1 MITISSYTRSLKLRK
16 SGNNI
21 VLGEEKNMSNILSP
35 SLLSVDFN
43 NIERDSK
50 IIDEAG
56 AQWFHLDVMDGTFVP
71 NISFGPP
78 VIECIRK
85 ITDRFFDVHLMI
97 VEPIRYVDVFKAAGA
112 DMITV
117 HYEACE
123 DLMATIKAIK
133 SAGVKCGVS
142 IKPDTYVSVLEEY
155 IPYIDMVLIMSVEPG
170 FGGQKFMPKAIDKIA
185 QTKALADKLGCKID
199 IEVDGGITLDNVKSV
214 IDAGANVIVAGSAV
228 FKGDKAGNVKAFLEI
243 MNA

>member
-1 MITISSYTRSLKLRK
+1 M
-16 SGNNI
+16 
-21 VLGEEKNMSNILSP
+21 EKILSP

-43 NIERDSK
+43 NIERDSR

-97 VEPIRYVDVFKAAGA
+97 EEPIRYVEVFKCAGA

-123 DLMATIKAIK
+123 DLVATIKAIK

-142 IKPDTYVSVLEEY
+142 IKPDTDVSVLKDY
-155 IPYIDMVLIMSVEPG
+155 IPHIDMVLIMSVEPG
-170 FGGQKFMPKAIDKIA
+170 FGGQKFMPMALEKIKATRA
-185 QTKALADKLGCKID
+185 MADELGCNID

-228 FKGDKAGNVKAFLEI
+228 FKGDKTYNVKKFLEI
-243 MNA
+243 MNS

>member
-1 MITISSYTRSLKLRK
+1 M
-16 SGNNI
+16 
-21 VLGEEKNMSNILSP
+21 EKILSP

-43 NIERDSK
+43 NIERDSRE
-50 IIDEAG
+50 IDDAG

-97 VEPIRYVDVFKAAGA
+97 VEPIRYIEVFKAAGA

-133 SAGVKCGVS
+133 AAGVKCGVS
-142 IKPDTYVSVLEEY
+142 VKPDTDVSVLEAY
-155 IPYIDMVLIMSVEPG
+155 LPHIDMVLIMSVEPG
-170 FGGQKFMPKAIDKIA
+170 FGGQKFMPKALDKIA
-185 QTKALADKLGCKID
+185 ATKAMADKLGCNID

-228 FKGDKAGNVKAFLEI
+228 FRGDKADNVKRFLEI
-243 MNA
+243 MNS